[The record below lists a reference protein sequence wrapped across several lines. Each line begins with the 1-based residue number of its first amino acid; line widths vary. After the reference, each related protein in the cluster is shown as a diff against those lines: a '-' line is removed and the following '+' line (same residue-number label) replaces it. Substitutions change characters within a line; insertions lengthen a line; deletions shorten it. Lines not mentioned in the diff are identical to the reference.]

1 MMKKVKRSD
10 GRKKFSVKLLIG
22 FVLFE
27 LVFTTITTPMVL
39 LYGPFEKSKKMF
51 LGTAIG
57 SMHYQWLA
65 TTFMSQEKI
74 DEILGTN
81 IQETEGVIEEQDTSL
96 VDIPV
101 VKDDTIQQATV
112 TGEHYYGHVLI
123 INEPTRVKVG
133 VSSKI
138 GTEGETTS
146 QIAINNNAVAAIN
159 GGAFASDPDQAEWT
173 QNGGIPTGI
182 LISEGKLIHNDKG
195 EDEKTDIAGI
205 TANGLLVAGKYSYSE
220 LKEMNV
226 VDALSFGPVLI
237 QNGKKVAIPETGT
250 SPRTLIGQRAN
261 GSIVLVVLDSKDE
274 NRVSATLS
282 EAQEVM
288 AQLDCITATNLD
300 GGKSTT
306 MYYNGEVINNPSFAL
321 GERTILSGFIVK

>member
-1 MMKKVKRSD
+1 
-10 GRKKFSVKLLIG
+10 
-22 FVLFE
+22 
-27 LVFTTITTPMVL
+27 
-39 LYGPFEKSKKMF
+39 MF
-51 LGTAIG
+51 LEPAMG

-81 IQETEGVIEEQDTSL
+81 IQETEGIIEEQDTSL

-173 QNGGIPTGI
+173 QNGG
-182 LISEGKLIHNDKG
+182 
-195 EDEKTDIAGI
+195 
-205 TANGLLVAGKYSYSE
+205 
-220 LKEMNV
+220 
-226 VDALSFGPVLI
+226 F
-237 QNGKKVAIPETGT
+237 
-250 SPRTLIGQRAN
+250 
-261 GSIVLVVLDSKDE
+261 
-274 NRVSATLS
+274 
-282 EAQEVM
+282 
-288 AQLDCITATNLD
+288 
-300 GGKSTT
+300 
-306 MYYNGEVINNPSFAL
+306 
-321 GERTILSGFIVK
+321 